1 MAKED
6 LIETTATV
14 TEVLPDARY
23 RVKLDN
29 GYELIAYTNGKMRKH
44 HITSEFSPAIKFR
57 WKSPRTT

>member
-29 GYELIAYTNGKMRKH
+29 GYEPVSYTHLRAH
-44 HITSEFSPAIKFR
+44 ET
-57 WKSPRTT
+57 